1 MELSLQVAELDAA
14 MTRDETARFR
24 QILAEQRRVRV
35 GAIIALAIVAIFV
48 RGAAL
53 SAVAISASVAGA
65 YILFVLR
72 IGVVAKRA
80 ERTSRKSTISLNVAD
95 ALGVTF
101 LCAAAGVAGG
111 GDTLMWILVAG
122 AIAAP
127 AMTYA
132 FGHKA
137 GITSFSLFG
146 ASYIVT
152 ELLFRGF
159 DVAPENPIV
168 PVASLALWGAG
179 VWTAVRHLAKVRQR
193 IDSLRTY
200 AKLAEVGDVGTSDLL
215 TESGDR
221 DDDFALIAKSL
232 DVVHARLADQIG
244 RDALTGCSNRRG
256 LERQLMGAC
265 RLAKRR
271 DGVVAVAAID
281 IDHFKQINDA
291 YGHPEGDRVLRQLAT
306 IMMNTAR
313 ETDTVARLGGDEFV
327 IVLPD
332 SDWHGARA
340 FAERL
345 RAHVADTSFG
355 PPGGSLTVTLS
366 IGVAVAQDK
375 EELEPDLLLSN
386 ADQALYD
393 AKSGGRDRVAAR
405 GSMSG

>member
-14 MTRDETARFR
+14 MTRDENARFR
-24 QILAEQRRVRV
+24 QMLAEQRRVRI

-53 SAVAISASVAGA
+53 SAVAISALVSGA
-65 YILFVLR
+65 YIMAVMR
-72 IGVVAKRA
+72 VAVVARRA

-95 ALGVTF
+95 AIGVTI
-101 LCAAAGVAGG
+101 LCATAGAAGG

-132 FGHKA
+132 FGFKA
-137 GITSFSLFG
+137 GTTSFSLFG
-146 ASYIVT
+146 ASYIIS

-159 DVAPENPIV
+159 DLSSENPIV
-168 PVASLALWGAG
+168 QIASLALWGGG
-179 VWTAVRHLAKVRQR
+179 VWTLVRHLGRVRQR

-215 TESGDR
+215 TQSGDR
-221 DDDFALIAKSL
+221 DDDFALIARSL

-256 LERQLMGAC
+256 LERQLLGVC

-291 YGHPEGDRVLRQLAT
+291 HGHPEGDRVLRQLAT

-313 ETDTVARLGGDEFV
+313 DTDTVARRGGD
-327 IVLPD
+327 
-332 SDWHGARA
+332 
-340 FAERL
+340 
-345 RAHVADTSFG
+345 
-355 PPGGSLTVTLS
+355 
-366 IGVAVAQDK
+366 
-375 EELEPDLLLSN
+375 
-386 ADQALYD
+386 
-393 AKSGGRDRVAAR
+393 
-405 GSMSG
+405 